1 MGAVVK
7 RHGERGEMGVWEAI
21 VILRIFSG
29 AALMRNFAERYH
41 QLYVTSYTEK
51 RLHAIIYLS
60 R

>member
-7 RHGERGEMGVWEAI
+7 RHGERGEISVGDFV
-21 VILRIFSG
+21 VIPPIFSG

-41 QLYVTSYTEK
+41 QLYVTSYTK
-51 RLHAIIYLS
+51 QGLHAIIYPS